1 MKGDDLYKKLSIRDY
16 SGSENDAY
24 AQFLQTLFYNI
35 QGENEIDLFFKL
47 IENSVK
53 QNKRIKIKKES
64 VNNENLF
71 INDLILE

>member
-16 SGSENDAY
+16 SGSEIDAY

>member
-35 QGENEIDLFFKL
+35 QGENEIDLFL
-47 IENSVK
+47 N
-53 QNKRIKIKKES
+53 
-64 VNNENLF
+64 
-71 INDLILE
+71 